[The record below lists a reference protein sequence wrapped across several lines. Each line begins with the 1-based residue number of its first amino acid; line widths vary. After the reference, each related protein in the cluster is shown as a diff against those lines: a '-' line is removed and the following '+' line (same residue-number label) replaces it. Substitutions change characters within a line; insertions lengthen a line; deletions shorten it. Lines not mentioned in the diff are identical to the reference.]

1 MIKDT
6 KMEKGMEKGKKEER
20 REKKWGKIMIVE
32 GEGDRGRENMS
43 GGTWEGR
50 KREGGNEKEDRK

>member
-1 MIKDT
+1 
-6 KMEKGMEKGKKEER
+6 MEKGKKEER

-43 GGTWEGR
+43 GGIWEGR